1 MSAGVQGSPPGP
13 PPGSPLDSSP
23 RSAFQVVSA
32 RLSLSHGWWAAAALA
47 LIWGVGPA
55 LPALLQ
61 GQLIGQPYTD
71 LYPSVWGMWAFSQS
85 GAFLP
90 EYTQQLAAP
99 EGMPFY
105 YSSPLH
111 GWFAAP
117 LMSWL
122 GVPSTWN
129 LGVILA
135 RIATVLCAF
144 GAARAWGL
152 RPAGALIAAA
162 AFGCSPFFQGYAVE
176 GIVEGLDGWTLAL
189 FLWATRAKRDA
200 LAVLAFGLC
209 LLSSW
214 YLGAV
219 VCLMAAMLGPRA
231 WAQGVGGLLIA
242 LPGLVAFTSFTPDLA
257 PLSPEIRAA
266 MGTDISMWTPGL
278 AEGLNPFAKT
288 SWLGFVLPL
297 CALLAVRERPWWA
310 AAGLVFFVL
319 SFGVGP
325 WFSVPPFSAIRF
337 PYRFHAGTLVVLGGL
352 AGLVAQRWRFGAWL
366 APVIVLEGLLLSPIE
381 AILPGSPAELDTAY
395 AELQG
400 QALLDLPG
408 PIAVPPGEIN
418 RSRARARWFLYQ
430 QVGHGMGTPWAP
442 DFNNVGVATQDDLDS
457 LRALDPL
464 SKQPVPLA
472 LVIPET
478 VDWIV
483 LHPQE
488 LHHRSSEAERLLQ
501 EAGWHRVR
509 GGERELWARN

>member
-1 MSAGVQGSPPGP
+1 M
-13 PPGSPLDSSP
+13 
-23 RSAFQVVSA
+23 
-32 RLSLSHGWWAAAALA
+32 A
-47 LIWGVGPA
+47 LIWGLGPA
-55 LPALLQ
+55 LPALLE

-85 GAFLP
+85 SASLP

-99 EGMPFY
+99 DGMSFY

-117 LMSWL
+117 FLSWL
-122 GVPSTWN
+122 GVPATWN
-129 LGVILA
+129 LGVVSA
-135 RIATVLCAF
+135 RVATVLCAF

-152 RPAGALIAAA
+152 KPAGALVAAA

-189 FLWATRAKRDA
+189 FLWATRAKRDG

-219 VCLMAAMLGPRA
+219 ACLMAAMLGPRA
-231 WAQGVGGLLIA
+231 WAQAIGGLIIA
-242 LPGLVAFTSFTPDLA
+242 LPGLAAFVSFTPDLT
-257 PLSPEIRAA
+257 PLAPEIRAM
-266 MGTDISMWTPGL
+266 MGTELGLWTPGI

-288 SWLGFVLPL
+288 SWVGFVLPI
-297 CALLAVRERPWWA
+297 CAIFAVRDRPRWA
-310 AAGLVFFVL
+310 LAGLGFWVL

-325 WFSVPPFSAIRF
+325 WFSVPPFTAIRF
-337 PYRFHAGTLVVLGGL
+337 PYRFHAGTLLALGAL
-352 AGLVAQRWRFGAWL
+352 AGLAAQRWRFGAWL

-381 AILPGSPAELDTAY
+381 PLLPGSPGALDPAY
-395 AELQG
+395 GGLTG
-400 QALLDLPG
+400 QVLLDVPG
-408 PIAVPPGEIN
+408 PMAVPPGEIN
-418 RSRARARWFLYQ
+418 RSRSRARWFLYQ

-442 DFNNVGVATQDDLDS
+442 DFNNVGVATQDGLNS

-464 SKQPVPLA
+464 SGQA
-472 LVIPET
+472 LPTALDIPQS

-483 LHPQE
+483 LHPEE
-488 LHHRSSEAERLLQ
+488 LHGRGADAERLLVA
-501 EAGWHRVR
+501 AGWRRVR
-509 GGERELWARN
+509 EGERELWAPE